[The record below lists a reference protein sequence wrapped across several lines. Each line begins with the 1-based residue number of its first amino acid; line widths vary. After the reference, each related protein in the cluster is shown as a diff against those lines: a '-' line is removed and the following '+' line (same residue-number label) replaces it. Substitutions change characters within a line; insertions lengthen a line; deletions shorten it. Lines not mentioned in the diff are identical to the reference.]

1 MLVAHVFHGHS
12 SDSNTLPTAHTHKRK
27 EGNNTEFYR
36 VQSSTPKRR
45 PHRTTE
51 KRNRFK
57 DNNRI
62 DKRTINK
69 NDLRDEKIQVK
80 EIK

>member
-1 MLVAHVFHGHS
+1 MFVAHVFHGHS
-12 SDSNTLPTAHTHKRK
+12 SDINTLSTAHTHKRK
-27 EGNNTEFYR
+27 EGNNTFIELHQR
-36 VQSSTPKRR
+36 EGHTGQQK
-45 PHRTTE
+45 
-51 KRNRFK
+51 NRFK